1 MVRIGCLGDVSWKV
15 VQRVA
20 EGVRWMAA
28 DAPMVTIQ
36 PEEEVAVEMDPLDD
50 SNHYQSPEDIH
61 IIDTRQPGW
70 DLLADEDHIWHE
82 PSRQT
87 LSILRRLLRGDPIK

>member
-1 MVRIGCLGDVSWKV
+1 
-15 VQRVA
+15 VA

-36 PEEEVAVEMDPLDD
+36 PEEEVAAEMDPLDD

-61 IIDTRQPGW
+61 IIDTREPGW

-87 LSILRRLLRGDPIK
+87 ISTLRRLLGR